1 MFKPHFGELPPYL
14 RQRKQEL
21 EEAQRAGERV
31 RLQPQVGPW
40 GGAQW
45 ATCRLRFHAKAK
57 GHACD
62 ALCAALT
69 TAVRSVL
76 VQGEP
81 GVTVISGT
89 ELADLIRHLKLKWQ
103 SINEAYVRLPCVL
116 DTPSKL
122 RRKQVGGGGARVG
135 CADIGWQGCSSVF
148 FTSPE
153 HANRYALVLGAAGDG
168 GAAGR
173 N

>member
-1 MFKPHFGELPPYL
+1 VKE
-14 RQRKQEL
+14 
-21 EEAQRAGERV
+21 
-31 RLQPQVGPW
+31 
-40 GGAQW
+40 
-45 ATCRLRFHAKAK
+45 
-57 GHACD
+57 
-62 ALCAALT
+62 
-69 TAVRSVL
+69 
-76 VQGEP
+76 EP
-81 GVTVISGT
+81 GVTLISGT

-122 RRKQVGGGGARVG
+122 RRKQVGGGGPALGAQPGR
-135 CADIGWQGCSSVF
+135 QGCSSVF

-153 HANRYALVLGAAGDG
+153 HTNRYALVLGAAGDG